1 MGVGSCW
8 GLADIAGADVGGFG
22 GLAFVVA
29 AVADDEAVDVDGH
42 ADPGFGGEDLDL
54 AGGAEDGGGE
64 DGLVGV
70 GLVEDD
76 VDLVLRVGSGHVGGG
91 LEGDAHAV
99 GFGEGGVAEGGVG
112 GVALGD
118 EERAVVDLGLAAG
131 GEDGGL
137 VDHGEV
143 VEGRDEG
150 LDPAVFVE
158 AEVGGGLEG
167 LGELDEGLEAQTAVE
182 DVGGELAGV
191 SFLGFGGHST
201 VDLFAVDESAIDL
214 ADAAGLF
221 AEDGTCSSCHSLV
234 SFKGYWL
241 GVIGY

>member
-1 MGVGSCW
+1 MGVRSWW
-8 GLADIAGADVGGFG
+8 GLTNVAGADVGGFG

-42 ADPGFGGEDLDL
+42 ANPGFGCEDLDL

-99 GFGEGGVAEGGVG
+99 GFGEGGVAEVGVG

-118 EERAVVDLGLAAG
+118 EERAVVDFGLAAG

-143 VEGRDEG
+143 VEGGDEG
-150 LDPAVFVE
+150 LDPAVFGE
-158 AEVGGGLEG
+158 AEFAGGVEG
-167 LGELDEGLEAQTAVE
+167 LGELDEGLEAEPT
-182 DVGGELAGV
+182 VGL
-191 SFLGFGGHST
+191 FGG
-201 VDLFAVDESAIDL
+201 DF
-214 ADAAGLF
+214 G
-221 AEDGTCSSCHSLV
+221 G
-234 SFKGYWL
+234 
-241 GVIGY
+241 